1 MISLDVIGD
10 SYSDENHYCI
20 KGSTEIRKDDSSSYL
35 ELLRNNYKFEIN
47 NYSWNGIG
55 ATQAIERL
63 INIKNR
69 NRFLLFFLPQ
79 IKRVKFNYFEDEN
92 VCNNYVQYKQ
102 NKLPKDIEL
111 DYDAIYSSNILD
123 YYETLCVSFV
133 FSYRKIYDKILLWPI
148 SKYDFIGINELPK
161 NCHLIEKHLEE
172 ISYEETFQIKKDT
185 SVDTRN
191 NHLSTENHMILTE
204 MIYDFFINDIIPD
217 ESSFVKNCDNS
228 NNSENFIYE

>member
-1 MISLDVIGD
+1 M
-10 SYSDENHYCI
+10 
-20 KGSTEIRKDDSSSYL
+20 
-35 ELLRNNYKFEIN
+35 
-47 NYSWNGIG
+47 
-55 ATQAIERL
+55 
-63 INIKNR
+63 
-69 NRFLLFFLPQ
+69 
-79 IKRVKFNYFEDEN
+79 
-92 VCNNYVQYKQ
+92 
-102 NKLPKDIEL
+102 
-111 DYDAIYSSNILD
+111 
-123 YYETLCVSFV
+123 
-133 FSYRKIYDKILLWPI
+133 LWPI
-148 SKYDFIGINELPK
+148 SKYDFTGINELPK